1 MARPTWKGNI
11 SFGLVNIPVSLF
23 PGEKRTDLSFRL
35 LDSKNQAR
43 IRYER
48 VNEVTGEEV
57 PWDRIVKAYEFED
70 GNYVMLTEEDF
81 ERAAVEQ
88 TKSVDIEDF
97 VDAQDIP
104 IPFFDK
110 PYYLVPAKQGQ
121 KAYVLLREALKKT
134 GKVGIAKVV
143 IRTRQYLAAVVPQGD
158 ALLMCVLRF
167 ANEIRKPGEFELPE
181 GDVADF
187 KVNDK
192 EIALAEQLI
201 ASMTSKWKPDTY
213 HDDYSEKLH
222 EWIMQKAESD
232 GHMPAA
238 EPVEEKKPAGKII
251 DIMDLLKRSMEQ
263 SGRASGGDD
272 PAPAKRAA
280 KKATATKP
288 SPKKTAAKAPAKK
301 ATASRAKAKPAAAA
315 PRRKAS

>member
-1 MARPTWKGNI
+1 
-11 SFGLVNIPVSLF
+11 
-23 PGEKRTDLSFRL
+23 TDLSFRL

-143 IRTRQYLAAVVPQGD
+143 
-158 ALLMCVLRF
+158 
-167 ANEIRKPGEFELPE
+167 
-181 GDVADF
+181 
-187 KVNDK
+187 
-192 EIALAEQLI
+192 
-201 ASMTSKWKPDTY
+201 
-213 HDDYSEKLH
+213 
-222 EWIMQKAESD
+222 
-232 GHMPAA
+232 
-238 EPVEEKKPAGKII
+238 
-251 DIMDLLKRSMEQ
+251 
-263 SGRASGGDD
+263 
-272 PAPAKRAA
+272 
-280 KKATATKP
+280 
-288 SPKKTAAKAPAKK
+288 
-301 ATASRAKAKPAAAA
+301 
-315 PRRKAS
+315 